1 MGETKGKSRKGSG
14 GNILLIL
21 TGLLMLAVIGM
32 AVYIVPHLGGTF
44 REHRARSAELKAV
57 KEELK
62 AAQDARDAKIEEKRE
77 MEVDDEKIDD
87 LRSETFAL
95 AAQLEE
101 DIKAGRNDNKICYLT
116 IDDGPYYHGKKL
128 LAILDKYDVKATF
141 FLTTANG
148 NKLPDKGELSAAS
161 MYPEYLRYGH
171 TIGNHTYSHDYSQ
184 GGIYRSAKAFMA
196 DVEKQEEFTA
206 EATGGYRP
214 KIVRFPGGRAT
225 AGKNLGDIEDALSA
239 SGYGWVDWTVDSG
252 DSWGKDKASPELIMK
267 QVKKAA
273 KDQKIMVVLCH
284 EWSKDTEKA
293 LPEMIEYLEG
303 QGYIFLPMFYESQ
316 TVYK

>member
-1 MGETKGKSRKGSG
+1 MSRK
-14 GNILLIL
+14 L
-21 TGLLMLAVIGM
+21 TALALALLMAAASLLACGDSG
-32 AVYIVPHLGGTF
+32 AS
-44 REHRARSAELKAV
+44 SAPSAGSPSASPEA
-57 KEELK
+57 ETE
-62 AAQDARDAKIEEKRE
+62 AETTTPIIEE
-77 MEVDDEKIDD
+77 I
-87 LRSETFAL
+87 
-95 AAQLEE
+95 
-101 DIKAGRNDNKICYLT
+101 
-116 IDDGPYYHGKKL
+116 
-128 LAILDKYDVKATF
+128 
-141 FLTTANG
+141 
-148 NKLPDKGELSAAS
+148 
-161 MYPEYLRYGH
+161 
-171 TIGNHTYSHDYSQ
+171 
-184 GGIYRSAKAFMA
+184 
-196 DVEKQEEFTA
+196 
-206 EATGGYRP
+206 
-214 KIVRFPGGRAT
+214 T